1 MLIARTFVW
10 GEGRPDDGDEIRSL
24 YVDHHVI
31 HDGVD
36 FQLGR
41 WDIRYRP
48 GERRVTEAV
57 YEKVGARRF
66 LVCPERGSVD
76 GHTYIAPPLALS
88 RT

>member
-36 FQLGR
+36 FHLGR

-48 GERRVTEAV
+48 GERRVTQAV
-57 YEKVGARRF
+57 YEKVRGPGRF
-66 LVCPERGSVD
+66 
-76 GHTYIAPPLALS
+76 
-88 RT
+88 